1 MVSKTTSRGSNPC
14 TEATELYGE
23 DMDRTAA
30 ATAIVGSAEFMVGA
44 LLICIGISIIAGT
57 IILLNRLFAK
67 YWVPVK
73 IFSYVNVMNDSK
85 NKSFKEPRL

>member
-1 MVSKTTSRGSNPC
+1 MV
-14 TEATELYGE
+14 
-23 DMDRTAA
+23 DRTAA
-30 ATAIVGSAEFMVGA
+30 ATVILGSAEFMVGA

-73 IFSYVNVMNDSK
+73 IFSYVNVMADKK
-85 NKSFKEPRL
+85 NSEHKEPRL

>member
-14 TEATELYGE
+14 TEANELYGE